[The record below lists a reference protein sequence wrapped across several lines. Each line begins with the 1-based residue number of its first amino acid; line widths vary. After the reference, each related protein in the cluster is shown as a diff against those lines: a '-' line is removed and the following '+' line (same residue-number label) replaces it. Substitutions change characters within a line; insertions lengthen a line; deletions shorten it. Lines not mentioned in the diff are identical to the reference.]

1 MFYMPKKAFWFRT
14 VPRFSN
20 IELFTAVSVATL
32 WLYILL
38 TFTGS
43 GSELDFQL
51 PGREIFFVIV
61 EVMKYVW
68 TSSLVTTFMLTW
80 RGNNASSSLELLVSL
95 VGQS

>member
-20 IELFTAVSVATL
+20 IELFTAVSAATL

-51 PGREIFFVIV
+51 LGREIFFVIV
-61 EVMKYVW
+61 DVMKYVW
-68 TSSLVTTFMLTW
+68 TSSLVTAFMLTW
-80 RGNNASSSLELLVSL
+80 RRNNA
-95 VGQS
+95 

>member
-20 IELFTAVSVATL
+20 IELFTAVSAATL
-32 WLYILL
+32 WLYIPL

-51 PGREIFFVIV
+51 LGREGDSGRH
-61 EVMKYVW
+61 VW

-80 RGNNASSSLELLVSL
+80 RRNSA
-95 VGQS
+95 